1 MFLGAVASGHPATT
15 SAAAEVLRGGGNAFD
30 AAIGAGFA
38 AAVAEPFLTSLAG
51 GGFLLA
57 RSVDTRGGPAEET
70 VFDFFVATPGLGGD
84 RRHAASDL
92 VGVPIRFGHAVQ
104 DFYVGPASVGTPGVL
119 SGYLAVHERLGRLAL
134 TEVVA
139 PAVRIAREG
148 IDVDPFLVQLVDL
161 LMPIIERTD
170 QGRSLF
176 FRDGRPL
183 RVGDRFTNPDLAS
196 LLAAVGAGD
205 RTGFDPEELGG
216 NVSAA
221 DLSAYRVIERQ
232 PLRIDH
238 RGARVLTNPPPSMGG
253 SLVAHGLE
261 VVGHTEPV
269 ADRDEP
275 RAIRVRAE
283 ALRSVTEHRTK
294 LGPAATRGTT
304 HLAVIDAD
312 GNVATM
318 TTSNGSG
325 SGEFAEGLGVQL
337 NNVMGEEDLHPGG
350 FGTAVPGER
359 VGSMMSPTIVELDSG
374 GIAAF
379 GSGGS
384 ERIRSTVMGLVLDV
398 VDAGLSMSEAVAA
411 PRLHW
416 DGAAFQVEPGWAETG
431 LRALEDDGWTVNRW
445 PVPDLYFGGAHAVFA
460 HGDPANSAPN
470 GDAVGGCVGGE
481 LAVEAVGDPR
491 RGGVGA
497 MIES

>member
-1 MFLGAVASGHPATT
+1 M
-15 SAAAEVLRGGGNAFD
+15 
-30 AAIGAGFA
+30 
-38 AAVAEPFLTSLAG
+38 
-51 GGFLLA
+51 
-57 RSVDTRGGPAEET
+57 
-70 VFDFFVATPGLGGD
+70 
-84 RRHAASDL
+84 
-92 VGVPIRFGHAVQ
+92 
-104 DFYVGPASVGTPGVL
+104 
-119 SGYLAVHERLGRLAL
+119 
-134 TEVVA
+134 
-139 PAVRIAREG
+139 
-148 IDVDPFLVQLVDL
+148 
-161 LMPIIERTD
+161 
-170 QGRSLF
+170 
-176 FRDGRPL
+176 
-183 RVGDRFTNPDLAS
+183 
-196 LLAAVGAGD
+196 
-205 RTGFDPEELGG
+205 
-216 NVSAA
+216 SAA

-269 ADRDEP
+269 ADRDDP

-398 VDAGLSMSEAVAA
+398 VDAGLSMAEAVAA

-416 DGAAFQVEPGWAETG
+416 DGAVVPGRTGVGRDRVAGARGRRLDGEPLAGPGSLLRRGARGVRTRRPGE
-431 LRALEDDGWTVNRW
+431 LRAGQWR
-445 PVPDLYFGGAHAVFA
+445 
-460 HGDPANSAPN
+460 
-470 GDAVGGCVGGE
+470 C
-481 LAVEAVGDPR
+481 R
-491 RGGVGA
+491 RR
-497 MIES
+497 